1 MDFGS
6 RILEISKLMKPVD
19 QNISKDIT
27 SEDLVI
33 LVVERDTHF
42 NPTSVVDANRDP
54 MSEMITDASFS
65 FPTLSLYL
73 CVCHCA
79 CSNNADRYLES
90 AVHSSA
96 TSLL

>member
-6 RILEISKLMKPVD
+6 RIFEISKLMKPVD

-54 MSEMITDASFS
+54 MSEMIDDHRCFFLVPNIILILVCFS
-65 FPTLSLYL
+65 L
-73 CVCHCA
+73 CVF
-79 CSNNADRYLES
+79 E
-90 AVHSSA
+90 
-96 TSLL
+96 